1 MTDNTP
7 PFEFDELHGL
17 RDHLIEQFDEELVTA
32 TLNVIEGNGNITEAE
47 YRVAVAQEF
56 CKLVGGPPKKK
67 AGNRYRTGPES
78 ALDRAFTGVA
88 SAFDISESTVRERC
102 VHTRYDEPSATEQF
116 RDDLQTICRQ
126 VQDTE

>member
-7 PFEFDELHGL
+7 PSEFDELHGL
-17 RDHLIEQFDEELVTA
+17 RDHLVEQFDEGLVTA

-56 CKLVGGPPKKK
+56 CKFVGGPRKKK

-78 ALDRAFTGVA
+78 ALDRAFTCVA
-88 SAFDISESTVRERC
+88 SAFDVSESTVRDCC
-102 VHTRYDEPSATEQF
+102 VHTLYEEPSATEQF
-116 RDDLQTICRQ
+116 RDDLQTICHQ
-126 VQDTE
+126 FQYTE